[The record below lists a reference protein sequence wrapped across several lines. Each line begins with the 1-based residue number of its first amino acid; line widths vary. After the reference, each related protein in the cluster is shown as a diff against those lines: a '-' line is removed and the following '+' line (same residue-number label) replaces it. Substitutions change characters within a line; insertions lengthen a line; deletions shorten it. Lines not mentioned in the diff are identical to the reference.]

1 MKRKSVDRSVGTLEV
16 SIVISITPSL
26 DDCEENERGVFSDNL
41 SAVDAAVWNHETDS
55 LAADVISS
63 ASTAFGR
70 CTMVSDGK
78 SRDFVLNSR
87 VDGVG

>member
-1 MKRKSVDRSVGTLEV
+1 MEV

-41 SAVDAAVWNHETDS
+41 SAVDVAVWNHETDS

-70 CTMVSDGK
+70 CTMVSDGE
-78 SRDFVLNSR
+78 SCAAILS
-87 VDGVG
+87 